1 MPSPITTTDLP
12 AAGRTKTGPFRVSLV
27 DGTHIDFS
35 CEVHD
40 GQRLVGVKFVYSGKP
55 VRLLASPA
63 QAAGCIAD
71 FMQQEG
77 ADELAT
83 AFRRAA
89 QQAVRLRIPR
99 RRQPGHAAATART
112 AGQRAA
118 EHARKLTAAVA
129 EGPAAVAELLGCPGH
144 ADATYR
150 AAFHAAVNR
159 IHDLLAVIERLV
171 QAGDDLR
178 EWSNADEL
186 CAWLGVAKETLH
198 SWNTTGQGPR
208 RHRLGKENRYRRGD
222 VEKWLVTRAI
232 AAGRANLGS

>member
-1 MPSPITTTDLP
+1 MPSPVTATELP
-12 AAGRTKTGPFRVSLV
+12 PAGRTKTGPFRVSLA
-27 DGTHIDFS
+27 DGTHIDFD
-35 CEVHD
+35 CEIQD
-40 GQRLVGVKFVYSGKP
+40 GQRLVGVKFVYGGK
-55 VRLLASPA
+55 RKKLLASPA

-77 ADELAT
+77 ADDLAA

-89 QQAVRLRIPR
+89 QQAMQLRIPR

-129 EGPAAVAELLGCPGH
+129 KGPAAVAELLGCPGD

-159 IHDLLAVIERLV
+159 IHDLLAVIERLA
-171 QAGDDLR
+171 QAGDGLK

-186 CAWLGVAKETLH
+186 CTWLGVAKETLH

-208 RHRLGKENRYRRGD
+208 RHRLENGNRYRRGD

-232 AAGRANLGS
+232 AAGRTNLRS